1 MFKKYL
7 LSSVYCLPDDEK
19 GAPDPEV
26 ARKAAIEAE
35 RAKVQVTSVKIEND
49 EIEAKK
55 DEDEQEKEDGEE
67 ETEKEGDEEKD
78 DSDVDDEDDKSKDD
92 EKLALRAK
100 QKQERITKKFEK
112 KDAENK
118 ALKKKIAE
126 LEKKVAA
133 NPEAILT
140 EEDVETRAKAI
151 AQQEKLTDDYNRTAD
166 SLADGAQKHLKLK
179 PKEFDGLV
187 KEALKE
193 LDVEGFPGEV
203 VGALGDLENGPI
215 VLAHLL
221 KNVDEMEDI
230 FKLKERPVRL
240 GMELSK
246 LATKLATPKPK
257 KISQV
262 PDPVEPLG
270 GKAATSDRLA
280 LLSSK
285 KNLTKEEM
293 DEYVQ
298 ARNADIANKRK
309 NGRVN
314 LR

>member
-1 MFKKYL
+1 MFIKKYL
-7 LSSVYCLPDDEK
+7 LSSVYHLPDDEK
-19 GAPDPEV
+19 GAADPET
-26 ARKAAIEAE
+26 ARKAAVEAE
-35 RAKVQVTSVKIEND
+35 RAKVQVTSVKIEDD
-49 EIEAKK
+49 EEEKEVKA
-55 DEDEQEKEDGEE
+55 DEQEKEDGEE
-67 ETEKEGDEEKD
+67 EAK
-78 DSDVDDEDDKSKDD
+78 DEDDKVDD
-92 EKLALRAK
+92 EKEDDKEDDSDDKKLELKAEK
-100 QKQERITKKFEK
+100 KQERLEK
-112 KDAENK
+112 KLAREAQKRREAEKEIK
-118 ALKKKIAE
+118 ALKAK
-126 LEKKVAA
+126 LEA
-133 NPEAILT
+133 NPDKVLT

-166 SLADGAQKHLKLK
+166 SLADGAQKHLKMK

-193 LDVEGFPGEV
+193 LDVDGFPGEV

-230 FKLKERPVRL
+230 FKLQGRPVRL
-240 GMELSK
+240 GMELAK